1 MSYPINQKINPYSQT
16 SMGVNGINNP
26 QLQDVNVD
34 NVAQG
39 ITQNSVLK
47 GVSGNE
53 EEKDAWMT
61 PVITLPVWAA
71 MCLAMDKFN
80 SKCGGEYDKSLV
92 GRVGAWGEKIGNKF
106 ASVETFLKKID
117 SWKTS
122 FKTKIVPKSKI
133 LSAYFNTP
141 AKPVNKMALTMSGG
155 TSREIASDA
164 VQKLEKHLKSG
175 GTLNFIQDGKQITD
189 VKQIEAYVKKLSETS
204 HTEDGVK
211 NIIKLCEQQG
221 LEGHTEIKKIGNLK
235 KMPLIGGLFK
245 EDKYLSDIIPGLDK
259 TSRKIYFSEYANKLQ
274 SFNNGNTTHLGRV
287 LPKGVLKVVE
297 GLTNGTAGGK
307 VAILMGA
314 YFVADAIK
322 KTIDAPNENG
332 EKRKTFAEN
341 LIYNVGWYVT
351 MPLGMA
357 LMYRTGGLKYI
368 GMSKDQVEAYRAK
381 LDGFNKS
388 VEAGKYGIND
398 KAKYVTDKKELQ
410 KSLKEMLK
418 GDLNAPETAS
428 FGKKT
433 GSFLKNLVYKP
444 LKTAANF
451 LTVGLESIKSYNPK
465 GINKESGLLEKAG
478 QFFTNGK
485 AEKLKGVGG
494 GVLRFG
500 LFMFT
505 IAPFLGKIAAKCSH
519 IIFGKPAKSVL
530 DEEKE
535 PEKEQ
540 QLTIPQQDTPPQALI
555 AQSNTSS
562 QPQAQQPL
570 VAPMMQPAQKSM
582 NLANSQI
589 VSSDPQ
595 DNLVNMYQ
603 KTAPTVERNMMTSQ
617 EKPVRR
623 YIPSSE
629 GVKYVEDD
637 KESQTDAKVTSLVTQ
652 SEKAEKLANK
662 YIN

>member
-16 SMGVNGINNP
+16 SMGVSGINNP
-26 QLQDVNVD
+26 QLQNVD
-34 NVAQG
+34 TDTITQG
-39 ITQNSVLK
+39 IAQNSVLK
-47 GVSGNE
+47 GVSNSSE
-53 EEKDAWMT
+53 QDESKNML
-61 PVITLPVWAA
+61 ITAGITVPVWAA

-80 SKCGGEYDKSLV
+80 SKCGGTYDKSLV
-92 GRVGAWGEKIGNKF
+92 GRVGAWGERIGNKF
-106 ASVETFLKKID
+106 SSVETFLKKVD

-175 GTLNFIQDGKQITD
+175 GTLNLIQDGKQITD
-189 VKQIEAYVKKLSETS
+189 SKQIEAYVKKLSETS
-204 HTEDGVK
+204 HTEEGVK
-211 NIIKLCEQQG
+211 NIIQLCEQQG
-221 LEGHTEIKKIGNLK
+221 LEGHTKGNQFGKIPFVKG
-235 KMPLIGGLFK
+235 
-245 EDKYLSDIIPGLDK
+245 EKYLSDSIPFLKKFD
-259 TSRKIYFSEYANKLQ
+259 REIHFSEYANKLK

-287 LPKGVLKVVE
+287 LPKGMLKVVE

-307 VAILMGA
+307 VAVLMGA

-351 MPLGMA
+351 MPIGMA

-398 KAKYVTDKKELQ
+398 KAKYISDKNELQ

-418 GDLNAPETAS
+418 GDLDSVKTDAVGTKAS
-428 FGKKT
+428 KFV
-433 GSFLKNLVYKP
+433 KNLVYKP

-465 GINKESGLLEKAG
+465 GITKESGLLEKAE

-485 AEKLKGVGG
+485 AQGFKGTGG
-494 GVLRFG
+494 AVLRFG

-540 QLTIPQQDTPPQALI
+540 QLTIPQQDTPPHVLLS
-555 AQSNTSS
+555 QSNTS
-562 QPQAQQPL
+562 QPQTQLPL
-570 VAPMMQPAQKSM
+570 VAPIMQPAQRSM

-603 KTAPTVERNMMTSQ
+603 KTGPTVDRNMMTSQ

-637 KESQTDAKVTSLVTQ
+637 KESKMNDKVTALVSQ